1 MTQSPPRSGST
12 TTLPDP
18 RAARDPAAAGGG
30 PFRIQAAAELSGVPA
45 ATLRAWERRYGVPV
59 PRRTA
64 SAYRLYNA
72 DDVELVRRMRL
83 LVEDGV
89 SPAEAARV
97 VLGSA
102 PAVSEDEHLPI
113 DGLELAQGRILAAT
127 QRWDASAIDQELLRL
142 SMLLDAQTMYERI
155 VAPVLA
161 EVGTRWERGELSI
174 AQEHLVAER
183 LELAVRASLRALERQ
198 DGPLVLLG
206 CIDGEEHVLPLLG
219 AALRFAASGAR
230 VAVLGARTPASA
242 VADAVRSMAPRLVGL
257 SVSVAPPNARA
268 LFRAYGKACG
278 STPWVMGGAGT
289 DGLETAIESSGGIPA
304 VGPSSAW
311 STQIREWL
319 RSAR

>member
-1 MTQSPPRSGST
+1 MTQSPLREGPT
-12 TTLPDP
+12 
-18 RAARDPAAAGGG
+18 AGAG

-83 LVEDGV
+83 LVTEGI

-102 PAVSEDEHLPI
+102 PAVSEDEHVPI

-127 QRWDASAIDQELLRL
+127 QRWDASAIDLELLRL
-142 SMLLDAQTMYERI
+142 SMLLDAQTMFERI
-155 VAPVLA
+155 VAPVLV
-161 EVGTRWERGELSI
+161 EVGSRWERGDLSVG
-174 AQEHLVAER
+174 QEHLVTER
-183 LELAVRASLRALERQ
+183 LEAAVRASLRGLERQ
-198 DGPLVLLG
+198 DGPLVLMA
-206 CIDGEEHVLPLLG
+206 CIDAEQHVLALLG

-230 VAVLGARTPASA
+230 VVVLGATTPPSA
-242 VADAVRSMAPRLVGL
+242 IADAVRSMAPRLVAL
-257 SVSVAPPNARA
+257 SLSVAPPNARA
-268 LFRAYGKACG
+268 LFRAYGRACG
-278 STPWVMGGAGT
+278 STPWVTGGAAAE
-289 DGLETAIESSGGIPA
+289 GLAAAIESSGGIAA
-304 VGPSSAW
+304 VGPPRAW
-311 STQIREWL
+311 HTQIREWL